1 MRIPAALI
9 VVIAVGMPA
18 TTAAAQGVSGEAVYT
33 RRCAACHDKPA
44 DGRTPSLQTLQAM
57 TSTRILRTL
66 DFGAMMTIAYQLRR
80 DEREAVATFLGKP
93 GGDAPPHAA
102 AFCRDRSVTVDVGSR
117 PVWNGWSPSR
127 DNGRFAPAALA
138 GLTAA
143 QVPKLTLKWA
153 FGFDGDISA
162 FSQPT
167 VIGKQVFIGSA
178 GGVVPAL
185 RADIGCLQWTFQAN
199 GPIRSAIVAA
209 PSDGKQLL
217 LFGDLTGWFYAL
229 DVANGQLVWRTRPD
243 EHEAVR
249 ISAPPVVHDGIAY
262 VALASWEE
270 SRSLNPEYPC
280 CTFRGSVV
288 GLRVRDGGIVWK
300 TYTIPTPAA
309 ATGKTSLGTPT
320 FGPSGAAIWSPPTL
334 DVKRR
339 RLYVTT
345 GNNYS
350 TPATTTSDSVM
361 ALDLDTG
368 RIVWSKQVMPSDV
381 YNSACSTTPVGATC
395 PEGNGPDYDFGSPAI
410 LVSTVAL
417 RQVSGRP
424 ERESR
429 GGGRDLLL
437 AGQKSGVVW
446 AFDPDKNGEVMW
458 ETRVGQGGINGGV
471 QWGMASDGEYVYA
484 AVSDAVATRTATA
497 RMLDPKVGGG
507 LTALKV
513 SDGSQV
519 WRAAPPPCTSRPN
532 CSPAQSAALTAIP
545 GVVFSGSLDGHLRAY
560 STRDG
565 AVIWDVDTIRSYDTV
580 NGVKASGGAIDGPG
594 AVVSGGMVFVNS
606 GYMRFGGAPGNVL
619 LAFAPK

>member
-1 MRIPAALI
+1 MTTRAAF
-9 VVIAVGMPA
+9 IAVMLVGVLEA
-18 TTAAAQGVSGEAVYT
+18 TASAQGVSGEAVYT
-33 RRCAACHDKPA
+33 RRCAACHDRPA
-44 DGRTPSLQTLQAM
+44 DGRTPSVDTLRSM

-80 DEREAVATFLGKP
+80 DEREAVAVFLGKP
-93 GGDAPPHAA
+93 GGDVPPPAA
-102 AFCRDRSVTVDVGSR
+102 AFCRDRSVAVDTSA
-117 PVWNGWSPSR
+117 PAWNGWSPSR
-127 DNGRFAPAALA
+127 DNARFAPAPLA

-167 VIGKQVFIGSA
+167 VIGRQVFVGSA
-178 GGVVPAL
+178 GGVVHAL
-185 RADIGCLQWTFQAN
+185 RADTGCLQWTFQAN

-209 PSDGKQLL
+209 PGAGKQLL

-229 DVANGQLVWRTRPD
+229 DAATGQLVWRQRPD

-280 CTFRGSVV
+280 CTFRGSIA
-288 GLRVRDGGIVWK
+288 GLRVRDGSIVWR

-309 ATGKTSLGTPT
+309 ATGTTSAGTPT
-320 FGPSGAAIWSPPTL
+320 FGPSGAAVWAAPTL

-350 TPATTTSDSVM
+350 APATTTSDSVM
-361 ALDLDTG
+361 ALDLDSG
-368 RIVWSKQVMPSDV
+368 RIVWSRQVLPNDV

-395 PEGNGPDYDFGSPAI
+395 PEGSGPDYDFGSPAI
-410 LVSTVAL
+410 LVATA
-417 RQVSGRP
+417 
-424 ERESR
+424 
-429 GGGRDLLL
+429 GGRELLL

-446 AFDPDKNGEVMW
+446 AFDPDRNGEVMW

-471 QWGMASDGEYVYA
+471 QWGMASDGEYVFA
-484 AVSDAVATRTATA
+484 AASDAVATRTATA
-497 RMLDPKVGGG
+497 RVLDPKAGGG

-519 WRAAPPPCTSRPN
+519 WRAAPPPCTDRPN

-565 AVIWDVDTIRSYDTV
+565 TVIWDVDTIRSYDTV

-594 AVVSGGMVFVNS
+594 PVVSGGMVFVNS

-619 LAFAPK
+619 LAFATQ

>member
-1 MRIPAALI
+1 MSTRAAWIAI
-9 VVIAVGMPA
+9 VVVVSA
-18 TTAAAQGVSGEAVYT
+18 TNAAAQGVSGEATYQ

-44 DGRTPSLQTLQAM
+44 DGRTPSRNVLQSM

-66 DFGAMMTIAYQLRR
+66 DFGAMMTIAYQLNRA
-80 DEREAVATFLGKP
+80 EREAVAAFLGKP
-93 GGDAPPHAA
+93 GGDAPPPAS
-102 AFCRDRSVTVDVGSR
+102 AFCRDRSVAIDVGNT
-117 PVWNGWSPSR
+117 PQWNGWSPSR
-127 DNGRFAPAALA
+127 ENTRFAPAALA

-167 VIGKQVFIGSA
+167 VIGRQVFIGSA
-178 GGVVPAL
+178 GGVVHAL
-185 RADIGCLQWTFQAN
+185 RADTGCLQWTFQAN
-199 GPIRSAIVAA
+199 GPIRGAIVAT
-209 PSDGKQLL
+209 PSDGKHLL
-217 LFGDLTGWFYAL
+217 VFGDLTGWLYAL
-229 DVANGQLVWRTRPD
+229 DSATGQLVWRTRPD

-249 ISAPPVVHDGIAY
+249 LSAPPVVHDGIAY
-262 VALASWEE
+262 VAVASWEE

-280 CTFRGSVV
+280 CNFRGSIVAM
-288 GLRVRDGGIVWK
+288 RVRDGSVVWR
-300 TYTIPTPAA
+300 TYTIPTAA
-309 ATGKTSLGTPT
+309 VPTGRTSTGTPT
-320 FGPSGAAIWSPPTL
+320 FGPSGAAVWGAPTL

-339 RLYVTT
+339 RLYITT

-350 TPATTTSDSVM
+350 APATTTSDSIM
-361 ALDLDTG
+361 SLDLDTG
-368 RIVWSKQVMPSDV
+368 RIVWSKQMLPSDV
-381 YNSACSTTPVGATC
+381 YNSACSTTPVGGLC

-410 LVSTVAL
+410 LVSTT
-417 RQVSGRP
+417 
-424 ERESR
+424 
-429 GGGRDLLL
+429 GGRDLLL

-446 AFDPDKNGEVMW
+446 ALDPEKNGEVMW

-471 QWGMASDGEYVYA
+471 QWGIASDGEYVYA
-484 AVSDAVATRTATA
+484 ASSDAVATRTATA
-497 RMLDPKVGGG
+497 RILDPKAGGG
-507 LTALKV
+507 LSALRIA
-513 SDGSQV
+513 DGSTV
-519 WRAAPPPCTSRPN
+519 WRAAPMPCTDRPN

-565 AVIWDVDTIRSYDTV
+565 TVLWDVDTIRSYDTV

-619 LAFAPK
+619 LAFAAQ

>member
-1 MRIPAALI
+1 MTGRLSFLVLLAILVSAA
-9 VVIAVGMPA
+9 
-18 TTAAAQGVSGEAVYT
+18 TAAAQGPSGEAVYK
-33 RRCAACHDKPA
+33 RRCAACHEKPA
-44 DGRTPSLQTLQAM
+44 DGRTPSLHTLQAM

-80 DEREAVATFLGKP
+80 DEREAVAAFLGKP
-93 GGDAPPHAA
+93 GGDAPPPQM
-102 AFCRDRSVTVDVGSR
+102 AFCRDRSVTVASGGAA
-117 PVWNGWSPSR
+117 WNGWSPTR
-127 DNGRFAPAALA
+127 DNARFAPAELA

-167 VIGKQVFIGSA
+167 VIGRQVFIGSA
-178 GGVVPAL
+178 GGVVHAL
-185 RADIGCLQWTFQAN
+185 RADTGCLQWTFQAN
-199 GPIRSAIVAA
+199 GPIRSAIVAV

-229 DVANGQLVWRTRPD
+229 DAANGQLVWRKRPD

-249 ISAPPVVHDGIAY
+249 VSASPVVHDGIAY
-262 VALASWEE
+262 VAVASWEE

-280 CTFRGSVV
+280 CTFRGSIV
-288 GLRVRDGGIVWK
+288 GLRVRDGSIVWR
-300 TYTIPTPAA
+300 TYTIPTPAV
-309 ATGKTSLGTPT
+309 ATGKTSAGTPT
-320 FGPSGAAIWSPPTL
+320 FGPSGAAVWAPPTL

-350 TPATTTSDSVM
+350 APATTTSDSVM

-368 RIVWSKQVMPSDV
+368 RIVWSKQVLPSDV

-395 PEGNGPDYDFGSPAI
+395 PEGHGPDYDFGSPAI
-410 LVSTVAL
+410 LVGTT
-417 RQVSGRP
+417 
-424 ERESR
+424 
-429 GGGRDLLL
+429 GGRELVL

-446 AFDPDKNGEVMW
+446 AFDPDRNGEVMW

-484 AVSDAVATRTATA
+484 AASDAVATRTATA
-497 RMLDPKVGGG
+497 RILDPKVGGG
-507 LTALKV
+507 LTALRI

-519 WRAAPPPCTSRPN
+519 WRAAPPPCTDRPN

-580 NGVKASGGAIDGPG
+580 NGVKGNGGAIDGPG

-619 LAFAPK
+619 LAFAPQ

>member
-1 MRIPAALI
+1 MTVHAALAVT
-9 VVIAVGMPA
+9 VVVVVSASS
-18 TTAAAQGVSGEAVYT
+18 AAAQSVSGEAIYQ
-33 RRCAACHDKPA
+33 RRCAACHERPA
-44 DGRTPSLQTLQAM
+44 DGRTPSRDTLQAM

-80 DEREAVATFLGKP
+80 DEREAVARFLGKP
-93 GGDAPPHAA
+93 AGDAPPPAA
-102 AFCRDRSVTVDVGSR
+102 AFCRDRSVTIEMGST
-117 PVWNGWSPSR
+117 PAWNGWSPTR
-127 DNGRFAPAALA
+127 DNARFASAALA
-138 GLTAA
+138 GLTSA

-178 GGVVPAL
+178 GGVVHAL
-185 RADIGCLQWTFQAN
+185 RADTGCLQWTFQAN
-199 GPIRSAIVAA
+199 GPIRAAMVAA
-209 PSDGKQLL
+209 ASDGKPLL

-229 DVANGQLVWRTRPD
+229 DTSNGQLVWRKRPD

-249 ISAPPVVHDGIAY
+249 VSAPPVVHDGVAY
-262 VALASWEE
+262 VTTASWEE

-280 CTFRGSVV
+280 CTFRGSIV
-288 GLRVRDGGIVWK
+288 GLRVRDGSVVWK
-300 TYTIPTPAA
+300 TYTIPTTAGP
-309 ATGKTSLGTPT
+309 TGRTAVGTPT
-320 FGPSGAAIWSPPTL
+320 FGPSGAAVWGAPTL

-350 TPATTTSDSVM
+350 PPATTTSDSIM

-368 RIVWSKQVMPSDV
+368 RIVWSKQVLPSDV

-410 LVSTVAL
+410 LVSTT
-417 RQVSGRP
+417 
-424 ERESR
+424 
-429 GGGRDLLL
+429 GGRELLL

-446 AFDPDKNGEVMW
+446 AVDPDKNGEVMW

-484 AVSDAVATRTATA
+484 AASDAVATRTATA
-497 RMLDPKVGGG
+497 RILDAKAGGG
-507 LTALKV
+507 LTALKIA
-513 SDGSQV
+513 DGSRV
-519 WRAAPPPCTSRPN
+519 WRAEPVPCAGRPN
-532 CSPAQSAALTAIP
+532 CSPAQSAALTVIP

-565 AVIWDVDTIRSYDTV
+565 AVLWDVDTIRSYDTV

-619 LAFAPK
+619 LAFALP